1 MSISARRCDHDVLQQ
16 IVARVSASEDDE
28 ALVVLDQA
36 LAEWPEDARLRFL
49 RGSIQAQTAQYDVA
63 VKDFE
68 TAVALDPGFDIA
80 RFQLGLLH
88 LSSGRPG
95 RALRV
100 WESLDRLGDTDCL
113 KLFKTG
119 LAYLIDDRFDDCV
132 RLLQSGITN
141 NSQFPP
147 LNRDMQM
154 VIDRIATRSAAAADS
169 DATSDDTSMH
179 VLLTGYLHSK
189 TKH

>member
-1 MSISARRCDHDVLQQ
+1 MNVPARQCDHDVLQQ
-16 IVARVSASEDDE
+16 IVARVAAMEDDE

-36 LAEWPEDARLRFL
+36 LADWPEDARLRFL
-49 RGSIQAQTAQYDVA
+49 RGSIQAQTARYDIA
-63 VKDFE
+63 EKDFE
-68 TAVALDPGFDIA
+68 TALALDPGFDIA

-88 LSSGRPG
+88 LTSGRPG

-100 WESLDRLGDTDCL
+100 WEPLDRLDDADCL
-113 KLFKTG
+113 RLFKTG
-119 LAYLIDDRFDDCV
+119 LTYLIDDRFDDCV
-132 RLLQSGITN
+132 RLLQDGIAKNT
-141 NSQFPP
+141 QFPP

-154 VIDRIATRSAAAADS
+154 VIDRLSEQRAAVSEADAAAQDK
-169 DATSDDTSMH
+169 SMH

>member
-1 MSISARRCDHDVLQQ
+1 MSVTDRQCDPNTLQQ

-49 RGSIQAQTAQYDVA
+49 RGSIQAQSAQYDIA
-63 VKDFE
+63 MKDFE
-68 TAVALDPGFDIA
+68 TAVTLDPEFDIA

-88 LSSGRPG
+88 LTSGRPG

-100 WESLDRLGDTDCL
+100 WERLDRLDDTDCL

-119 LAYLIDDRFDDCV
+119 LAYLIDDRFEDCV
-132 RLLQSGITN
+132 RLLQAGISN

-154 VIDRIATRSAAAADS
+154 VIDRLHAHHAVVSESEVKSEDP
-169 DATSDDTSMH
+169 SMH
-179 VLLTGYLHSK
+179 VLLSGYLHSK